1 MLNRLKG
8 VFASFQEHNV
18 KYLLIGGIAAILHG
32 VPRATF
38 NLDILIEATP
48 QNAGNLLNALI
59 AAGMGTATLISAE
72 ELLSNEITVFK
83 DRIRM
88 DVQTL
93 TPGTNFE
100 DAWKRR
106 ERIVFQ
112 GQEFY
117 VISKE
122 DLILTKRASGRE
134 IDVSDV
140 RLLEI
145 GEEKKEGD

>member
-18 KYLLIGGIAAILHG
+18 KYLVIGGIAAILHG

-38 NLDILIEATP
+38 DVDILIEPTP
-48 QNAGNLLNALI
+48 RNAENLLKALI
-59 AAGMGTATLISAE
+59 AAGMGTAALTSAE
-72 ELLSNEITVFK
+72 ELLNNEITIFK

-88 DVQTL
+88 DVQTS
-93 TPGTNFE
+93 TPGTVFE
-100 DAWKRR
+100 EAWKRR
-106 ERIVFQ
+106 ETMVFH

-134 IDVSDV
+134 IDLSDI
-140 RLLEI
+140 RLLELR
-145 GEEKKEGD
+145 EK